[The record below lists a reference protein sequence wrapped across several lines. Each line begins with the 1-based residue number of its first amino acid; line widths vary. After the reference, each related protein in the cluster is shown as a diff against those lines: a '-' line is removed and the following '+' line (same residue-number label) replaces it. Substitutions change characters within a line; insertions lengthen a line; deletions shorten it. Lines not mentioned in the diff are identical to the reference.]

1 MGIKHDRKTK
11 EEIMEL
17 SKQELSA
24 IEVLTWEV
32 DGIEVVDKVSS
43 ELAQELRNKCHDRI
57 KSIKEFCSESVK
69 AAHKAW
75 KAAKAQE
82 NTFLTPVEKLKT
94 ILTVKLKQYADA
106 VMAKEREAQKKIEEL
121 QKIASES
128 HKEGHIPDFVP
139 IPISI
144 SSSLDKGWRDVWEW
158 EVENESLVPF
168 EYWMLDADMVNAEVR
183 VKKDKCNIPG
193 IKVTKSKI
201 PVSR

>member
-1 MGIKHDRKTK
+1 
-11 EEIMEL
+11 MEL
-17 SKQELSA
+17 PEKEVTA

-32 DGIEVVDKVSS
+32 EGLEITGHTSAD
-43 ELAQELRNKCHDRI
+43 LAQELRNKCHERI
-57 KSIKEFCSESVK
+57 KFIKEFCSESIK
-69 AAHKAW
+69 AAHKAH

-106 VMAKEREAQKKIEEL
+106 VMVKEREAQKKIEEL
-121 QKIASES
+121 QKKASES
-128 HKEGHIPDFVP
+128 HEDDHRETFTP

-158 EVENESLVPF
+158 EVENESLVPS
-168 EYWMLDADMVNAEVR
+168 EYWIIDELMVGAEV
-183 VKKDKCNIPG
+183 KANKDKCSIPG

>member
-1 MGIKHDRKTK
+1 MK
-11 EEIMEL
+11 L
-17 SKQELSA
+17 SKQEVSA

-43 ELAQELRNKCHDRI
+43 ELAQELRNKCHERI
-57 KSIKEFCSESVK
+57 KSIGEFCLESVR
-69 AAHKAW
+69 AAHNAW
-75 KAAKAQE
+75 KAALKQKD
-82 NTFLTPVEKLKT
+82 TFLAPVEKLKT

-106 VMAKEREAQKKIEEL
+106 VMAKEREAQKKINDL

-128 HKEGHIPDFVP
+128 HEEGHRETFTP
-139 IPISI
+139 IPVTI

-158 EVENESLVPF
+158 EVENESLVPS
-168 EYWMLDADMVNAEVR
+168 EYWIIDELMVGAEV
-183 VKKDKCNIPG
+183 KANKDKCSIPG